1 MSFNKSLLT
10 PCPVLTPNEEEFNDP
25 VGYLSSAAISEL
37 GATYGIV
44 KIVPPPNWKPSF
56 HINPDFKFHV
66 RKQVISDL
74 GITTRSR
81 DFFRENINRFLKMRR
96 KRQLKLFFEV
106 EGTKVYYYD
115 LYRDVEE
122 MGEPMDEPKWQ
133 ALSAKFGV
141 DLESIKREY
150 ENSIKYYANY
160 LHHNTSYEFPDS
172 DSEDEYDN
180 CLICGQHDHPL
191 ETLLC
196 DNCDNPFHMK
206 CLNPP
211 LTVVPA
217 TNWYCD
223 KCLIGTGEYGFDEDV
238 DVKYTIPEFYK
249 MCQEFDA
256 KFAKEY
262 NDGKPLT
269 VDAIEE
275 KFWSFVDIEK
285 SDLEVMYGADIHNSK
300 PGEISG
306 FPMSDTPNLDTSNP
320 LIQYYINHPCNLNK
334 LPLAKGS
341 LLNFIDTSIS
351 GMTIPWI
358 YVGSLLSTF
367 CWHVEDHYT
376 LSANYCHFG
385 ATKKW
390 YGIPSVYADKF
401 EKLMKDAAPDLF
413 KRQPDLLHQLVSLMS
428 PTDLVA
434 NGIPCVYAD
443 QNPNEFV
450 VTYPRVYHAG
460 FNCGFNFNEA
470 VNFAT
475 DSWLEFGEKSVRDY
489 RPIKKE
495 NVFNHNELME
505 NILVKYNKDRDV
517 RVDLVRRSLNSF
529 EKFVKSQSELLSR
542 LKGKFEVEVNHHEIV
557 DEECLC
563 DYCKTH
569 LSYQYCILLP
579 KKPHRRIAITQ
590 LLTPESSP
598 QDAQLKKEMEQTKVD
613 ELANSE
619 ASQNLSKLNRE
630 PVAELDEF
638 QSLIEKAKQESKTKE
653 EKEAAPARRRSKRL
667 LTLKEK
673 EEPPKK
679 RARMG
684 KITKK
689 KEPNAP
695 NREPR
700 LCLQCVC
707 SLDEKLQ
714 HGKLIYRKQ
723 IPVLEELINETRK
736 NLE

>member
-1 MSFNKSLLT
+1 MSFNKNVLI
-10 PCPVLTPNEEEFNDP
+10 PCPVLTPSEEEFSDP
-25 VGYLSSAAISEL
+25 VGYLSSEEISKVGAI
-37 GATYGIV
+37 YGIV
-44 KIVPPPNWKPSF
+44 KIVPPPSWKPSF

-81 DFFRENINRFLKMRR
+81 DFFRTNINRFLKMRR
-96 KRQLKLFFEV
+96 KRQLKLYFEV
-106 EGTKVYYYD
+106 DGRKVYYYD
-115 LYRDVEE
+115 LYRGVEE
-122 MGEPMDEPKWQ
+122 MGDTMDEKNWKI
-133 ALSAKFGV
+133 LGSKFGV
-141 DLESIKREY
+141 AHESIRKEY
-150 ENSIKYYANY
+150 ESNIKYYANY
-160 LHHNTSYEFPDS
+160 LHHNTSYQFPDS
-172 DSEDEYDN
+172 DSEDEFDN

-191 ETLLC
+191 EILLC

-211 LTVVPA
+211 LTSVPA

-238 DVKYTIPEFYK
+238 DVKYTIPEFAK

-256 KFAKEY
+256 KFIKEY

-269 VDAIEE
+269 VDAIEQ
-275 KFWSFVDIEK
+275 KFWSFVDVEK
-285 SDLEVMYGADIHNSK
+285 SDLEVMYGADIHNLK

-306 FPMSDTPNLDTSNP
+306 FPMENTPNLDTANP
-320 LIQYYINHPCNLNK
+320 VAQYYINHPGNLNK

-341 LLNFIDTSIS
+341 LLNFINTSIS

-358 YVGSLLSTF
+358 YIGSLLSTF

-390 YGIPSVYADKF
+390 YGIPSLFADKF

-413 KRQPDLLHQLVSLMS
+413 KRQPDLLHQIVSLMS
-428 PTDLVA
+428 PTQLVA

-475 DSWLEFGEKSVRDY
+475 DEWLEFGEKSINDY

-505 NILVKYNKDRDV
+505 NILLKFNKDRDITIG
-517 RVDLVRRSLNSF
+517 LVKRSLIGF
-529 EKFVKSQSELLSR
+529 EKFVNHQNELLASLKDKFNIEFDSR
-542 LKGKFEVEVNHHEIV
+542 EIP
-557 DEECLC
+557 DEESLC
-563 DYCKTH
+563 DNCKTH
-569 LSYQYCILLP
+569 LSYQYCVLLP
-579 KKPHRRIAITQ
+579 EKNNKKNRIAISQ
-590 LLTPESSP
+590 LLTPDASP
-598 QDAQLKKEMEQTKVD
+598 QDDSLKRDMDQNKVD
-613 ELANSE
+613 QLADSQ
-619 ASQNLSKLNRE
+619 ASHNLSQLNQE
-630 PVAELDEF
+630 PVAELDQF
-638 QSLIEKAKQESKTKE
+638 QSLIERVKKETKE
-653 EKEAAPARRRSKRL
+653 EDKNKPSTRRSKRII
-667 LTLKEK
+667 TLKQK
-673 EEPPKK
+673 EEPLKK
-679 RARMG
+679 KARMG
-684 KITKK
+684 KMTRKK
-689 KEPNAP
+689 VQTVVNSEQK
-695 NREPR
+695 

-707 SLDEKLQ
+707 ALDVKLQ
-714 HGKLIYRKQ
+714 HGKLVYRKHMSTLQ
-723 IPVLEELINETRK
+723 ELINQTRK
-736 NLE
+736 NLI